1 MDSKGLDTRLFF
13 FKYSFFLNITN
24 GFHKNIFFLNLNINE
39 FYKTVLYK
47 FSQLSVK
54 RQQKKRIVLN
64 NVKRGEASLIMLL
77 RRNAIANFYP
87 KNRLTNIFDA
97 EIPCLKNDI

>member
-1 MDSKGLDTRLFF
+1 MDTRLFF

-54 RQQKKRIVLN
+54 RQKKELFWN

-97 EIPCLKNDI
+97 EIPCLNNDI